1 MYAIIVGAGTAG
13 EAVAAWLINAGH
25 EVTVVDRSVA
35 KCESLEDSFGDV
47 AVLGDGAEHE
57 VLAKAGANRADVLI
71 AATGM
76 DDVNLVSCQMA
87 IHRFAVGHTIAV
99 IQNTEYEELF
109 QNLGV
114 GTVINTTKLITDNM
128 MRALSEIQVED
139 S

>member
-1 MYAIIVGAGTAG
+1 MYAIIVGADRAG
-13 EAVAAWLINAGH
+13 EAIAAWLINAGH

-35 KCESLEDSFGDV
+35 KCESLEDSFGGV
-47 AVLGDGAEHE
+47 AVLGYGVEHG
-57 VLAKAGANRADVLI
+57 VLAKSGANRADVLI

-87 IHRFAVGHTIAV
+87 MYWFSVGHTIAV
-99 IQNTEYEELF
+99 IQNAEYEELF

-114 GTVINTTKLITDNM
+114 STVINTTKLITDNM
-128 MRALSEIQVED
+128 MSALSGIQEEN